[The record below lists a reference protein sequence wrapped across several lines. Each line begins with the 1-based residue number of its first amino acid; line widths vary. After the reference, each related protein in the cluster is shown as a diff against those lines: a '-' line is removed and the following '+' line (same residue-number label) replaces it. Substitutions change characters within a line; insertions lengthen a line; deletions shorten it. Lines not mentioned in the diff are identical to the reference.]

1 VYSNCNKEDLMAH
14 IFAVWSI
21 IKSSTNED
29 YQIEFVYQ
37 PHPAQILAIFLLLG
51 LDSPKKSGQQKV

>member
-1 VYSNCNKEDLMAH
+1 MAH

-51 LDSPKKSGQQKV
+51 LDNPKRTGQQKV